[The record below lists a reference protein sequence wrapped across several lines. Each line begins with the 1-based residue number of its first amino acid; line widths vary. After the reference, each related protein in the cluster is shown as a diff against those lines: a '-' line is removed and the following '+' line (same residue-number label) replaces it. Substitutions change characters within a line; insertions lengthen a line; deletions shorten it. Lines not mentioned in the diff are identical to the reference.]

1 MSIVKNILIV
11 SDNVDFIKSLKAS
24 LNANYKSNAIH
35 FRDRG
40 DLLSAVMNTTF
51 DATIIDD
58 QIDKKTLGAVIRG
71 ASAKSSKKEVGG
83 NIFFLTN
90 DFEKIKGLIESFEKK
105 LKINCISMPASPEEI
120 TFQLETQLFPK
131 EYQKQNLENNRY
143 VVDMDFIN
151 VFIESTKNVISE
163 MANLNDLS
171 PGSPFIYRKDS
182 NLEVKIRAKIVIDSA
197 FFRGSFFV
205 SFPEETFLS
214 LYTIIVGEEYKT
226 INKENQDFAA
236 ELANIIYGKAKVILN
251 GSGVTLNMALPA
263 VDLNPQL
270 NSQDP
275 IISIPFAM
283 EAGIFYIKVA
293 PGLI

>member
-1 MSIVKNILIV
+1 MSIVKNILVI
-11 SDNVDFIKSLKAS
+11 SENTDFQKSLRTL
-24 LNANYKSNAIH
+24 LNTNYKTNAIH

-40 DLLSAVMNTTF
+40 DLLSAVMSTTF

-58 QIDKKTLGAVIRG
+58 QIEKKTLSAVIRG
-71 ASAKSSKKEVGG
+71 VCAKSSKKNGG

-90 DFEKIKGLIESFEKK
+90 DFEKIQSIIQSFEKE
-105 LKINCISMPASPEEI
+105 LTINCISMPASPEEI
-120 TFQLETQLFPK
+120 TFQVEAQLFPK
-131 EYQKQNLENNRY
+131 AYQKENLENNRY

-151 VFIESTKNVISE
+151 VFIQATKNVISE
-163 MANLNDLS
+163 MADITEIS
-171 PGSPFIYRKDS
+171 PGSPFIYSKDS
-182 NLEVKIRAKIVIDSA
+182 NLKVKVRAKIVIDSS

-205 SFPEETFLS
+205 SFPEETFLA
-214 LYTIIVGEEYKT
+214 LYTMIVGEECKA

-236 ELANIIYGKAKVILN
+236 EMANIIYGKAKVVLN

-263 VDLNPQL
+263 LDLNTQL

-283 EAGIFYIKVA
+283 AAGVFYIKVA